1 MFIKSV
7 SFSLPALENL
17 GKATGADPILPG
29 VDRKMSQDTQQLP
42 PWGRRSTA
50 VNLPAGWSP
59 GHGTGSLTAL
69 QAAQAQGLNSHS
81 TGKTYISAGGNHL
94 SITGVKKSQITPAT
108 RPCKKLRRRVLEVKL
123 GRRHRPSNCCSQ
135 AHVFLLTTFQKTAE
149 LFIECSHENLQF
161 QKFCCCRVR

>member
-29 VDRKMSQDTQQLP
+29 VDRKTSQDTQQVP

-50 VNLPAGWSP
+50 VNPPTGWSP

-81 TGKTYISAGGNHL
+81 TGKTYISAGGNHF
-94 SITGVKKSQITPAT
+94 SIMGVNKSQITPAT
-108 RPCKKLRRRVLEVKL
+108 RPCKKLQRGVGEEALSLKLLLSGTCVFADYFSENHRAVYRVFTWKSPIPEV
-123 GRRHRPSNCCSQ
+123 
-135 AHVFLLTTFQKTAE
+135 LL
-149 LFIECSHENLQF
+149 L
-161 QKFCCCRVR
+161 